1 MATRIEP
8 KEVIH
13 ARAVESI
20 ARQRFGYPNEKYPHF
35 KTYINTPTRSMGV
48 RLASGAAVYPDIT
61 VVQDPENYVKLLGHV
76 AIPDTVNEEAA
87 AEWSVFAELGPL
99 YLYVPVGFADIAQ
112 KLCKTHPTHKVQ
124 LVGLRTW
131 REVVGYDDIEITDIF
146 TVPSGPEDML
156 APGILKGALK
166 KML

>member
-35 KTYINTPTRSMGV
+35 KTYTNAPTRSMGV
-48 RLASGAAVYPDIT
+48 RLASGAAVYPDIV

-76 AIPDTVNEEAA
+76 ATADTVNEEAA
-87 AEWSVFAELGPL
+87 VEWAVFADLGPL

-112 KLCKTHPTHKVQ
+112 KLYRAHKVQ

-131 REVVGYDDIEITDIF
+131 REAVGYDDIEITDIF
-146 TVPSGPEDML
+146 TVPSGPEDM

-166 KML
+166 KLL